1 MFQES
6 LEYKGAEVALSQQ
19 SSPLLT
25 TSLQVGRSRMVC
37 SNCAVY
43 EPLMSHRG
51 GYGSTMPRSHRFFS
65 AIRYLLS
72 PRRSSHRRQKARVP
86 KFSLITF
93 SKCFALGS
101 LEEKKPNK
109 NLFEK
114 KEVSSASIHYR
125 NKTHQ
130 LRVRLDCKVFSDCLD
145 LGCLSISIRCSLQK
159 IKCILLLQIDI
170 LQNRL

>member
-37 SNCAVY
+37 SNCAVQ

-101 LEEKKPNK
+101 LEEKPNK
-109 NLFEK
+109 NALEK
-114 KEVSSASIHYR
+114 KEVSPACNQYR

-130 LRVRLDCKVFSDCLD
+130 LRIRFDCKVFSDCLD
-145 LGCLSISIRCSLQK
+145 FGMSFYSITGSLQK
-159 IKCILLLQIDI
+159 IKGILLLQIDI

>member
-37 SNCAVY
+37 SNCAVQ

-101 LEEKKPNK
+101 LEGKKPNK
-109 NLFEK
+109 NVLEK
-114 KEVSSASIHYR
+114 KEVSPACTQYR

-130 LRVRLDCKVFSDCLD
+130 LRIRLNCKVFSDCLD
-145 LGCLSISIRCSLQK
+145 LGCLSTSITCSLQK
-159 IKCILLLQIDI
+159 IKGTLLLQTDI
-170 LQNRL
+170 LQNIL